1 MKSHFLRLKNDK
13 ATQTAFKSR
22 RYLESEKKWYAYPP
36 TLKVNLKL
44 PTFEIS
50 FFRVQLILWK
60 SHFFQIKCILNKKL
74 QFNCV

>member
-22 RYLESEKKWYAYPP
+22 RYLESEKKMVCVP
-36 TLKVNLKL
+36 THKANLKL

-50 FFRVQLILWK
+50 FFRVHLILWK
-60 SHFFQIKCILNKKL
+60 SHFYKLNA
-74 QFNCV
+74 F